1 MYFINCSSCF
11 FAHRVLSIRCVYI
24 AFSWRID
31 RQTIKINKIS
41 VPVMLQLLLLLLIG
55 VMLILTS
62 AKDSLIVVSGVI
74 QKVEK
79 DAERSSDVRSGHNK
93 QQDLVVFTTKL
104 FTRLYS

>member
-1 MYFINCSSCF
+1 
-11 FAHRVLSIRCVYI
+11 
-24 AFSWRID
+24 
-31 RQTIKINKIS
+31 
-41 VPVMLQLLLLLLIG
+41 MLQLLLLLLIG